1 MTTSGHDSPRFRFIN
16 LANNG
21 EEDSK
26 PSIQQDIVQLDL
38 ISGSKMS
45 TSGHNSPHFR
55 FNNLDND
62 REEDRKPSIHQDIV
76 QLDLISG
83 PKMSTSGITHLT
95 SGSTISTM
103 TVNRTANQV
112 SARK

>member
-1 MTTSGHDSPRFRFIN
+1 MIHLASGSLI
-16 LANNG
+16 
-21 EEDSK
+21 S
-26 PSIQQDIVQLDL
+26 PSIQQDIVQLNL
-38 ISGSKMS
+38 ISGPRMS

-83 PKMSTSGITHLT
+83 SKMSTSGHNSPHFRFNNLDNDREEDHKPSIH
-95 SGSTISTM
+95 
-103 TVNRTANQV
+103 
-112 SARK
+112 